1 MSNSES
7 SPGAARAG
15 GPCVEQEVP
24 VAISGACGRLGRR
37 IVACLSSEPGPR
49 PHSALESPGSDWIG
63 TRHPEC
69 PSLTVTDDVDAALEG
84 CRVLVEASLPVPA
97 MDHAEV
103 AAEAGVPILVAVTGL
118 SPEQHQRLTDLS
130 AKIPVLATSN
140 LSLGV
145 SALVHLCR
153 EAARGLGFDVEIVEM
168 HHKAKRDA
176 PSGTA
181 LMLARAVA
189 EARGWGEDAF
199 LHGRSGAVGT
209 RPEKQIG
216 IHALRGGEV
225 VGEHQVIFSGPG
237 ERLVLSHSAESRD
250 CFARGVAPAVRF
262 LCAQGPGR
270 YGMDD
275 VWRAALKGI

>member
-1 MSNSES
+1 MNSS
-7 SPGAARAG
+7 DPSPEAARAG
-15 GPCVEQEVP
+15 EPSVGTEIP

-49 PHSALESPGSDWIG
+49 PHAALESPGSDWIG
-63 TRHPEC
+63 SRHPEC
-69 PSLTVTDDVDAALEG
+69 PSLTVIDEIDVALDG
-84 CRVLVEASLPVPA
+84 SRALVEASLPLPA

-103 AAEAGVPILVAVTGL
+103 AAEAGVPLLMAVTGL
-118 SPEQHQRLTDLS
+118 SQAQRDRLDQLS
-130 AKIPVLATSN
+130 VKIPVLVTSN
-140 LSLGV
+140 LSMGV

-168 HHKAKRDA
+168 HHKGKRDA

-181 LMLARAVA
+181 LMLARAIA
-189 EARGWGEDAF
+189 EARGWGEDSF
-199 LHGRSGAVGT
+199 LYGREGAVGQ

-216 IHALRGGEV
+216 IHAVRGGEI
-225 VGEHQVIFSGPG
+225 VGEHQVVFAGQG

-250 CFARGVAPAVRF
+250 CFARGVAPAIRF

-275 VWRAALKGI
+275 VWRAALKGS